1 MRRTVVRRA
10 ALVGGVAAAYLAG
23 VLTGALGSH
32 PAPAAPSTA
41 GGVLDRAAAEI
52 ADTAAAP
59 VDRATLERAALRAMV
74 EQLHDRWSAY
84 YPAAQFQS
92 QQDALEGRYVG
103 VGLWLRPTAS
113 SAVEVG
119 SVTPGSP
126 AARAGLHVGDL
137 VLAVAHH
144 STAGR
149 TAGDV
154 AATLRGARGER
165 TDLTVRRG
173 AQTLDVTL
181 PHADVTAANVSVE
194 QLRPRVLDIQIT
206 SFARGVGRQVRQVL
220 QQDPE
225 RHRDGVVLD
234 LRGNPG
240 GLVDEAVEVA
250 GAFLDGGT
258 VVSYDRRGHSRTTLS
273 APPGG
278 DVHTPLV
285 VLVDAGTA
293 SAAEVVSA
301 ALQERNRAVLVGTRT
316 FGKGSVQ
323 EPVELP
329 DGGALELTVGRYFTP
344 SGRSIEGIGLT
355 PDVTLAASDDPAV
368 ALRRGVD
375 VLAGLVASLPGS
387 GRG

>member
-1 MRRTVVRRA
+1 
-10 ALVGGVAAAYLAG
+10 
-23 VLTGALGSH
+23 
-32 PAPAAPSTA
+32 
-41 GGVLDRAAAEI
+41 
-52 ADTAAAP
+52 
-59 VDRATLERAALRAMV
+59 
-74 EQLHDRWSAY
+74 
-84 YPAAQFQS
+84 
-92 QQDALEGRYVG
+92 
-103 VGLWLRPTAS
+103 
-113 SAVEVG
+113 
-119 SVTPGSP
+119 
-126 AARAGLHVGDL
+126 
-137 VLAVAHH
+137 
-144 STAGR
+144 
-149 TAGDV
+149 
-154 AATLRGARGER
+154 
-165 TDLTVRRG
+165 
-173 AQTLDVTL
+173 
-181 PHADVTAANVSVE
+181 
-194 QLRPRVLDIQIT
+194 
-206 SFARGVGRQVRQVL
+206 
-220 QQDPE
+220 
-225 RHRDGVVLD
+225 HREGVVLD

-240 GLVDEAVEVA
+240 GLVDAAVEVA